1 MIAKDSKF
9 WSSFKKYSMYL
20 IHLMSSSIFH
30 TYWFSFSNIS
40 AFKRFLT
47 NTLAEIS
54 YYITLLSSYVY
65 RYNTSNIPFDKLI
78 LSSWIFVLLKLPK
91 NNPNI
96 AKTQFLF
103 QSNNCLKQIEQSTYE
118 SLPIAYY
125 FMHPFLLNTLVRK
138 KKFVTH
144 REPQQYCQYPT
155 WQ

>member
-40 AFKRFLT
+40 AFKRFLA

-78 LSSWIFVLLKLPK
+78 LSSWVFVLLKLPK

-103 QSNNCLKQIEQSTYE
+103 QSNNCLKLSKVHTK
-118 SLPIAYY
+118 AYPLHTILCIH
-125 FMHPFLLNTLVRK
+125 FFSIL
-138 KKFVTH
+138 
-144 REPQQYCQYPT
+144 
-155 WQ
+155 